1 MATVTRVLPWRRAA
15 GRSASAEIAH
25 LLEVY
30 TSHHPKAST
39 DLIERAFNLAN
50 TAHKGQNRKSGEPY
64 IYCHGNVLPEALA
77 GDCPLPAALRGAD
90 VARRSLWI
98 SSAGSCSPLHY
109 DLPNVLLLPTSYL
122 LTPTLLHSYTLL

>member
-64 IYCHGNVLPEALA
+64 IRHPVAVATIVAKQGLDDVAVA
-77 GDCPLPAALRGAD
+77 AALLHDAVEDTGVELDQLEREFGAEL
-90 VARRSLWI
+90 ARIVDGVTKLERVK
-98 SSAGSCSPLHY
+98 Y
-109 DLPNVLLLPTSYL
+109 DSK
-122 LTPTLLHSYTLL
+122 